1 MSTEK
6 MWSLFEL
13 IDWTT
18 EFFRSKGIPDPRLDA
33 EVLLAKALGKKRLDL
48 YLAFDQLV
56 PDATRDMFR
65 DFVKKRATRL
75 PIAYITGEREFMG
88 LTFHVNPDVL
98 IPRPETELLVEK
110 VLHIVKEQYAER
122 RALVI
127 DTFTGSGNIAVSIA
141 HHVPNTQVYA
151 IDIDEKTVRCA
162 YENALL
168 HHVTDRVHL
177 LQGDVLQPLR
187 IMPFTHTVDIIT
199 ANPPYI
205 TVDECA
211 TLDPEVTCEPRRALD
226 GGDTGAM
233 YYKKLLEQSA
243 LYLKPDGYCVMEI
256 SPTVKKLVCAYCAE
270 HGFTVDAVIQDY
282 QKLDRIV
289 VARRSNG

>member
-1 MSTEK
+1 MMDK
-6 MWSLFEL
+6 IWSLFEL

-48 YLAFDQLV
+48 YLSFDQLV
-56 PDATRDMFR
+56 PDATRELFR

-110 VLHIVKEQYAER
+110 VLHILKEQYAER
-122 RALVI
+122 AALVV

-141 HHVPNTQVYA
+141 HHAPNTQVYA

-168 HHVTDRVHL
+168 HHVTDRVHF
-177 LQGDVLQPLR
+177 LQGDVLQPLN
-187 IMPFTHTVDIIT
+187 ILPFTHAVDIIA

-205 TVDECA
+205 TIDECA
-211 TLDPEVTCEPRRALD
+211 TLDPEVKCEPRRALD

-243 LYLKPDGYCVMEI
+243 RYLKPDGYCVTEI
-256 SPTVKKLVCAYCAE
+256 SPTVQKLVCAYCVE
-270 HGFTVDAVIQDY
+270 YGFTVDAVIQDY